1 MSKEASLAF
10 LKIYLTNFK
19 KGVDFFNNLWYNIQV
34 AWRHSSA
41 G

>member
-1 MSKEASLAF
+1 MPTASLNIF
-10 LKIYLTNFK
+10 KNYLTNFK
-19 KGVDFFNNLWYNIQV
+19 KGVDFYFYLWYNIQV

>member
-1 MSKEASLAF
+1 MQKTAPLNF
-10 LKIYLTNFK
+10 LKKYLTNFK
-19 KGVDFFNNLWYNIQV
+19 KGVAFLIEMWYNIQV